1 MSPAASDCVRELI
14 HDECNIIFFDIEVV
28 TKPKLTMMNENES
41 PIPFP
46 VSSCRKSWLVASAI
60 QLGWAERL
68 G

>member
-1 MSPAASDCVRELI
+1 MTSVI
-14 HDECNIIFFDIEVV
+14 FFFDIEVV

-60 QLGWAERL
+60 QLGWAEKL